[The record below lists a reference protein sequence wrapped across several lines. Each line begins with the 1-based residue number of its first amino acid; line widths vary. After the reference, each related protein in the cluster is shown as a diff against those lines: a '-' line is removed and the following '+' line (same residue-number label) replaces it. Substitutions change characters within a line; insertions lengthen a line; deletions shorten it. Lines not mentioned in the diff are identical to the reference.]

1 MSNAQLMQQAMAA
14 NGRIAHR
21 VISPHLS
28 RFSAL
33 DLGGAERLAAIAGA
47 IAAAAARRHAPA
59 QARFLQQLQE
69 LTRPAAGVA
78 AYADH
83 DTSGPE
89 HDKLVASGI
98 ATLDGGFSRLAE
110 ELAAAGVALE
120 RAAAVEAVL
129 FSRLLSGHRPHRVRL
144 ALLACAVA
152 LASPGYRPGDLVPIL
167 PPDRGPATAAT
178 PPAEAARTGTFG

>member
-1 MSNAQLMQQAMAA
+1 MSSAQLMQQAMAA
-14 NGRIAHR
+14 NGRIAHH
-21 VISPHLS
+21 VISPHLA

-33 DLGGAERLAAIAGA
+33 DRGGAERLAAIAGA
-47 IAAAAARRHAPA
+47 IAAAAAKRHGPS

-98 ATLDGGFSRLAE
+98 ATLDAGFDRLAE
-110 ELAAAGVALE
+110 ELAAASVAPE

-129 FSRLLSGHRPHRVRL
+129 LSRLLSGHRPHRVRL

-152 LASPGYRPGDLVPIL
+152 LAGPGYRPGDLVPIL
-167 PPDRGPATAAT
+167 PAERAALPVTT
-178 PPAEAARTGTFG
+178 PPSEPVRTGTFG